1 MTRAIPLAIAVA
13 PGDPR
18 SLAGQIVD
26 SIRRKIAAG
35 ELAVGDQLPSV
46 RGLAQQLAINPN
58 TVSKAYTELVAGGWL
73 QPRAG
78 LGLYVAAQSDQLS
91 AGERDRRLGAAVD
104 RFVNE
109 VVAIRCSPDEA
120 TQRVSRALDGISLRQ
135 SA

>member
-1 MTRAIPLAIAVA
+1 MSRSVPLAFAVV

-26 SIRRKIAAG
+26 AIRRKITAG
-35 ELAVGDQLPSV
+35 ELAVGEKLPSV

-58 TVSKAYTELVAGGWL
+58 TVSKAYSELVAGGWL
-73 QPRAG
+73 QAQTG
-78 LGLYVAAQSDQLS
+78 LGLYVAAQRDQLS
-91 AGERDRRLGAAVD
+91 DTERNRRLNAAVE

-109 VVAIRCSPDEA
+109 VVAIRCNPEDA
-120 TQRVSRALDGISLRQ
+120 AQRVTAALDGLPLRQ

>member
-1 MTRAIPLAIAVA
+1 MSRSVPLAIAVA

-26 SIRRKIAAG
+26 AVRRKISAG
-35 ELAVGDQLPSV
+35 ELAVGEKLPSV

-58 TVSKAYTELVAGGWL
+58 TVSKAYSELVAGGWL

-78 LGLYVAAQSDQLS
+78 LGLYVAAQRDQLS
-91 AGERDRRLGAAVD
+91 AAERDRRLDSAVD

-120 TQRVSRALDGISLRQ
+120 VRRVSQALDGLSLRQ

>member
-1 MTRAIPLAIAVA
+1 MPRAVPLASSVA

-26 SIRRKIAAG
+26 AIRRKITEG
-35 ELAVGDQLPSV
+35 ELSVGDQLPSV

-58 TVSKAYTELVAGGWL
+58 TVFKAYGELVAGGWL

-78 LGLYVAAQSDQLS
+78 LGLYVAAQRDQLS
-91 AGERDRRLGAAVD
+91 AAERDRRLDAAVD

-120 TQRVSRALDGISLRQ
+120 TQRVSQALNGISLRQ

>member
-1 MTRAIPLAIAVA
+1 MSRAVPLAFSVV

-26 SIRRKIAAG
+26 AIRRKITAG
-35 ELAVGDQLPSV
+35 ELAVGDKLPSV

-73 QPRAG
+73 LAQVG
-78 LGLYVAAQSDQLS
+78 LGLYVAAQRDQLS
-91 AGERDRRLGAAVD
+91 AAERDRRLDAAVD
-104 RFVNE
+104 RFINE
-109 VVAIRCSPDEA
+109 VVAIRCNPEDAVRRLTE
-120 TQRVSRALDGISLRQ
+120 ALDSLSSRQ